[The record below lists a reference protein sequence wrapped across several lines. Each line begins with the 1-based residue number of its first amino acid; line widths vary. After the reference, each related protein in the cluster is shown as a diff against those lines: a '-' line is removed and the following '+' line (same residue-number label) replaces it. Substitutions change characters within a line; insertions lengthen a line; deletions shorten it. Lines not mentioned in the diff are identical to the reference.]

1 MDRPIVNPGR
11 LYWTGQHWINY
22 LRPPNAGENSA
33 MVSLWHTHY
42 SSAGEGTVAYVL
54 IENEFPYHRICTDN
68 PDMAAFIRN
77 WMSGRGG
84 MYDMELEMVP
94 AVFTRSGNVLEAPA
108 WTIETADDLVIAR
121 WDGVQS
127 PELLEA
133 PGPGLR
139 EGWDVFSCLFF
150 ARSAQIM
157 FNGHMIPGEPYPVD
171 IWKPSLGGERSSCV
185 FALSETFIQV
195 DGLTGPSGPS
205 PSGPSGPT
213 SPSGQ
218 NEGTP
223 IPRRRR

>member
-11 LYWTGQHWINY
+11 LHWTGQHWINY
-22 LRPPNAGENSA
+22 IRPPNAGENSA

-42 SSAGEGTVAYVL
+42 CSAGEGTVAYVL
-54 IENEFPYHRICTDN
+54 IEHGSSYRRICTDN
-68 PDMAAFIRN
+68 PDLAAFIRN

-84 MYDMELEMVP
+84 MYDMELEVVP
-94 AVFTRSGNVLEAPA
+94 AVFTRSGNVLDTPA

-121 WDGVQS
+121 WDGLQP
-127 PELLEA
+127 PELLDA

-150 ARSAQIM
+150 ARSARIM
-157 FNGHMIPGEPYPVD
+157 FNGHLIPGEPFPVD
-171 IWKPSLGGERSSCV
+171 TWKPSIGGERSSCV
-185 FALSETFIQV
+185 FALSETFIQAA
-195 DGLTGPSGPS
+195 
-205 PSGPSGPT
+205 
-213 SPSGQ
+213 GQ